1 VTAEHLLGKVKF
13 VETKSAGADD
23 KNAESQ
29 WGRWAWGD
37 PVDGLQIGVMPGS
50 SLGRYTADTRGP
62 RNVRMRLALRNRSDR
77 PIRVNLAPDDGCLSV
92 VATTQDGRAVET
104 RLVSMP
110 NSVEGAEAVTIEPGR
125 EIRLGPEGLVDDETR
140 LYLNVEPGQYRVRI
154 AYAADRAKLWRG
166 GIKTPEV
173 TVTIPHRRTVSG
185 EFVSSATLDTVDVLR
200 NRLVSRLV
208 GVPGD
213 GRVLRGPVLIGYT
226 SLCPI
231 DPLPAR
237 QLERQGWSVVVW
249 PLGYVA
255 PAPGK
260 RVRIPSGFVDVAFE
274 RPPGA
279 PLLWDEGTEEFHPLT
294 NEASLRVAARPPAPI
309 GPLRD
314 AAAELRIG
322 IRATGFRLRVFG
334 VDSSL
339 PAGRAKTLLES
350 FDSPVGVR
358 TVRAADADRFR
369 RSDGSYVFVLAA
381 ERLTETKPEDVLD
394 ASTWGRLESVDV
406 ELEGMHP

>member
-1 VTAEHLLGKVKF
+1 
-13 VETKSAGADD
+13 
-23 KNAESQ
+23 
-29 WGRWAWGD
+29 
-37 PVDGLQIGVMPGS
+37 
-50 SLGRYTADTRGP
+50 
-62 RNVRMRLALRNRSDR
+62 
-77 PIRVNLAPDDGCLSV
+77 
-92 VATTQDGRAVET
+92 
-104 RLVSMP
+104 
-110 NSVEGAEAVTIEPGR
+110 
-125 EIRLGPEGLVDDETR
+125 
-140 LYLNVEPGQYRVRI
+140 
-154 AYAADRAKLWRG
+154 
-166 GIKTPEV
+166 V